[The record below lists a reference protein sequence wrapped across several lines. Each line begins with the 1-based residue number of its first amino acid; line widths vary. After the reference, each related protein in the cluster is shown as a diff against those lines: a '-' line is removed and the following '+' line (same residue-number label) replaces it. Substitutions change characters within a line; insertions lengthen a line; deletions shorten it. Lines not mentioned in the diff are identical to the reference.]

1 LAGFD
6 AASVVEPLDYAF
18 DSCKGNHEGSCW
30 RGSETEPRPAKCTV
44 FVPGCHGV
52 VAEPDDRQIARY
64 MAGLK
69 KLAKDYEGRLPDSV
83 VTGDPDA
90 AKLTEAA
97 AELDPEVVVELH
109 GDVATLF
116 AALCSNEPSREDILK
131 VPPRIRAFF
140 YQWLAGEVMSPEA
153 ASGGGNA
160 QVKTLRSVAAG

>member
-1 LAGFD
+1 MAGFN
-6 AASVVEPLDYAF
+6 AGTVVEALDYAF
-18 DSCKGNHEGSCW
+18 DSCKGEHEGSCW
-30 RGSETEPRPAKCTV
+30 RGSEAEPRPAKCTV

-52 VAEPDDRQIARY
+52 VAEPTDRQIADY

-69 KLAKDYEGRLPDSV
+69 KLARDYQGKLPDNL
-83 VTGDPDA
+83 VTGEADA
-90 AKLTEAA
+90 AALTEAA
-97 AELDPEVVVELH
+97 AELDPDVVVQLH

-116 AALCSNEPSREDILK
+116 AALCSDEPSREDILK